1 MNFDEILCLIGGFG
15 KFQKILYIWICV
27 PQIFLA
33 FHMLVSVF
41 SGAVPPHLC
50 RSAWPSV
57 GDPASSDFNL
67 SNLSAADGHPELSCT
82 VPLNQSGALVLGDG
96 HPTGSCQSWEYSTET
111 FQSTIVTEWDL
122 VCDNASLNNMGSS
135 IYMFGLL
142 VGAVVFG
149 SLADKYG
156 RRIIILV
163 NLASQAVFGVG
174 AAFAPNF
181 YVYIALRFMVGTSIS
196 GVIMN
201 AFVLGTEWTG
211 PKQRMLAGIITD
223 YFFGVGY
230 ILLAGV
236 AYFIRDWRKLQLAI
250 SAPGFLFIFYIWVLP
265 KSARWLMAN
274 DRKEEAW
281 ELIQKAA
288 LMNGKPLSKDLEMCQ
303 VYKIEEKTELKKKH
317 SFIDLVRT
325 PKMRKQSLIVFYLW
339 FANVLVYYGLSLNIS
354 DFGMNIYL
362 TQMIFGLVEMP
373 ARTITLFTLNRSRK
387 FSQLAFLAVGGTA
400 CLLTIFIPSDLSVIK
415 TVLAMLGK
423 FGITASLSIIYV
435 YSAEV
440 FPTVVR
446 QNGIGIGSMCA
457 RTGGVLAPMMYL
469 LKSFSPQAP
478 MVLCGLCPLL
488 GSVLTL
494 LLPETASKPLPD
506 TIQDVEGSNLSEEEG
521 GVKPVIFE
529 SSEESKPRQEDG
541 LMNNTSTDVSCHVTN
556 DKDVHSDV
564 SITIKIYVM
573 YAGPAFLPTVP
584 QHTESGVFS
593 VDPAVSLAR
602 SVAHSC
608 VPGAKR
614 QQND

>member
-1 MNFDEILCLIGGFG
+1 MFSVPEKINFDQILCQIGGFG
-15 KFQKILYIWICV
+15 KFQKILYVWICL

-41 SGAVPPHLC
+41 TGAVPLHLC
-50 RSAWPSV
+50 RPSRPSAGAPS
-57 GDPASSDFNL
+57 SLNYNFSR
-67 SNLSAADGHPELSCT
+67 LSAPDGRPELSC
-82 VPLNQSGALVLGDG
+82 VFPLNHSGAAALGDG
-96 HPTGSCQSWEYSTET
+96 HPTGRCQGGWEYSTET

-122 VCDNASLNNMGSS
+122 VCDSASLNTLGSS
-135 IYMFGLL
+135 MYMFGLL
-142 VGAVVFG
+142 VGAPVFG

-156 RRIIILV
+156 RRIIILIS
-163 NLASQAVFGVG
+163 LAIQAVFGVA

-181 YVYIALRFMVGTSIS
+181 YVYIALRFVVGTSIS

-211 PKQRMLAGIITD
+211 SKQRMLAGIITD
-223 YFFGVGY
+223 YFFGFGY

-236 AYFIRDWRKLQLAI
+236 AYLIRDWRKLQLAI
-250 SAPGFLFIFYIWVLP
+250 SAPSFLFIVYIWVLP

-274 DRKEEAW
+274 NRKEEAW

-288 LMNGKPLSKDLEMCQ
+288 KMNGKPLTKDLEMCQ
-303 VYKIEEKTELKKKH
+303 VYNIEEKTEVKKKY
-317 SFIDLVRT
+317 SFVDLIRT

-387 FSQLAFLAVGGTA
+387 ISQLAFLTVGGTA
-400 CLLTIFIPSDLSVIK
+400 CLLTIFIPSELSAIK
-415 TVLAMLGK
+415 TALAMIGK

-440 FPTVVR
+440 FPTVIR

-457 RTGGVLAPMMYL
+457 RTGGVLAPMLYL
-469 LKSFSPQAP
+469 LRNISPQAP

-488 GSVLTL
+488 GSGLTL
-494 LLPETASKPLPD
+494 LLPETANKPLPD
-506 TIQDVEGSNLSEEEG
+506 TIEDIEGPDLSEDDG
-521 GVKPVIFE
+521 GVKPVVFE
-529 SSEESKPRQEDG
+529 TPPWK
-541 LMNNTSTDVSCHVTN
+541 TDV
-556 DKDVHSDV
+556 V
-564 SITIKIYVM
+564 SGIRM
-573 YAGPAFLPTVP
+573 
-584 QHTESGVFS
+584 
-593 VDPAVSLAR
+593 D
-602 SVAHSC
+602 
-608 VPGAKR
+608 
-614 QQND
+614 

>member
-1 MNFDEILCLIGGFG
+1 MNFDEILSLIGGFG
-15 KFQKILYIWICV
+15 KFQKILYIWICL

-33 FHMLVSVF
+33 FHMLVSIF
-41 SGAVPPHLC
+41 TGAVPPHIC
-50 RSAWPSV
+50 RSSSPSA
-57 GDPASSDFNL
+57 DLPAFSNFNFSNL
-67 SNLSAADGHPELSCT
+67 SNADGWPELSCT
-82 VPLNQSGALVLGDG
+82 VPMNHSGAAALADG
-96 HPTGSCQSWEYSTET
+96 HPTESCRGSWEYSKET
-111 FQSTIVTEWDL
+111 FESTIVTEWNL
-122 VCDNASLNNMGSS
+122 VCDSASLNNVGSS

-156 RRIIILV
+156 RRIVILL
-163 NLASQAVFGVG
+163 NLAIQAVFGVG

-181 YVYIALRFMVGTSIS
+181 YVYTALRFMVGTSIS

-211 PKQRMLAGIITD
+211 SKQRMLAGIITD
-223 YFFGVGY
+223 YFFGFGY

-236 AYFIRDWRKLQLAI
+236 AYLIRDWRKLQLAI

-265 KSARWLMAN
+265 KSARWLMSN

-288 LMNGKPLSKDLEMCQ
+288 QMNGKPLNKDFKMCQ
-303 VYKIEEKTELKKKH
+303 VYQIEDKTEEKKKH

-339 FANVLVYYGLSLNIS
+339 FANMLVYYGLSLNIS

-387 FSQLAFLAVGGTA
+387 ISQLVFLAVGGTA

-415 TVLAMLGK
+415 TVLAMIGK

-440 FPTVVR
+440 FPTVIR

-457 RTGGVLAPMMYL
+457 RTGGVLAPMLYFL
-469 LKSFSPQAP
+469 RSISPHAP

-488 GSVLTL
+488 GSALTL
-494 LLPETASKPLPD
+494 MLPETANKPLPD
-506 TIQDVEGSNLSEEEG
+506 TIQDVEGPNLSEEDG
-521 GVKPVIFE
+521 GLKPVIFE
-529 SSEESKPRQEDG
+529 
-541 LMNNTSTDVSCHVTN
+541 TSLRKTDV
-556 DKDVHSDV
+556 V
-564 SITIKIYVM
+564 SSTR
-573 YAGPAFLPTVP
+573 T
-584 QHTESGVFS
+584 
-593 VDPAVSLAR
+593 D
-602 SVAHSC
+602 
-608 VPGAKR
+608 
-614 QQND
+614 

>member
-15 KFQKILYIWICV
+15 KFQKILYIWICL

-41 SGAVPPHLC
+41 TGAVPPHLC
-50 RSAWPSV
+50 RSSWPSS
-57 GDPASSDFNL
+57 GTPASANFSLLTTF
-67 SNLSAADGHPELSCT
+67 DGQSELSCM
-82 VPLNQSGALVLGDG
+82 VALNHSGSVTLGNG
-96 HPTGSCQSWEYSTET
+96 HQTGSCQGGWEYSTET

-149 SLADKYG
+149 TLADKYG
-156 RRIIILV
+156 RRIIILIS
-163 NLASQAVFGVG
+163 LSIQAVFGVG

-181 YVYIALRFMVGTSIS
+181 YTYIALRFMVGTSIS
-196 GVIMN
+196 GIIIN

-211 PKQRMLAGIITD
+211 SKQRMLAGIITD
-223 YFFGVGY
+223 YFFGFGY
-230 ILLAGV
+230 IMLAGV
-236 AYFIRDWRKLQLAI
+236 AYLIRDWRKLQLAI
-250 SAPGFLFIFYIWVLP
+250 SAPCFLFVIYIWVLP

-288 LMNGKPLSKDLEMCQ
+288 QINGKPLPKDLEMCQ
-303 VYKIEEKTELKKKH
+303 VYKVEEKTEVKKKH

-339 FANVLVYYGLSLNIS
+339 FVNVLVYYGLSLNIS

-362 TQMIFGLVEMP
+362 TQLIFGLVEMP

-387 FSQLAFLAVGGTA
+387 ISQLAFLAVGGMA
-400 CLLTIFIPSDLSVIK
+400 CLLTIFIPSDLSVVK
-415 TVLAMLGK
+415 TVLAMIGK

-440 FPTVVR
+440 FPTVIR

-469 LKSFSPQAP
+469 LRSISPQVP

-488 GSVLTL
+488 GSALTL
-494 LLPETASKPLPD
+494 LLPETANKALPD
-506 TIQDVEGSNLSEEEG
+506 TIEDVEGSSLSEENG
-521 GVKPVIFE
+521 
-529 SSEESKPRQEDG
+529 SH
-541 LMNNTSTDVSCHVTN
+541 L
-556 DKDVHSDV
+556 
-564 SITIKIYVM
+564 
-573 YAGPAFLPTVP
+573 
-584 QHTESGVFS
+584 
-593 VDPAVSLAR
+593 
-602 SVAHSC
+602 
-608 VPGAKR
+608 
-614 QQND
+614 

>member
-15 KFQKILYIWICV
+15 KFQKILYVWICV

-33 FHMLVSVF
+33 FHMLISVF
-41 SGAVPPHLC
+41 TGAVPPHLC
-50 RSAWPSV
+50 RSSRPSA
-57 GDPASSDFNL
+57 GDPASSNFNL
-67 SNLSAADGHPELSCT
+67 SLPFAPDGRSELSCM
-82 VPLNQSGALVLGDG
+82 VPLNHSASVALGDG
-96 HPTGSCQSWEYSTET
+96 HPTGSCQGGWEYSTET

-122 VCDNASLNNMGSS
+122 VCDSASLNNMGSS
-135 IYMFGLL
+135 FYMFGLL

-163 NLASQAVFGVG
+163 NLASQAVFGVA

-181 YVYIALRFMVGTSIS
+181 YVYTALRFMVGTSIS

-211 PKQRMLAGIITD
+211 SKQRMLAGIITD
-223 YFFGVGY
+223 YFFGFGY

-236 AYFIRDWRKLQLAI
+236 AYLIRDWRKLQLAI

-281 ELIQKAA
+281 ELIMKAA
-288 LMNGKPLSKDLEMCQ
+288 QMNGKPLTKDLEMCQ
-303 VYKIEEKTELKKKH
+303 VYKIEGKTKVKKKH
-317 SFIDLVRT
+317 SFVDLLRT

-387 FSQLAFLAVGGTA
+387 ISQLAFLAVGGTA
-400 CLLTIFIPSDLSVIK
+400 CLLTIFIPADLSVIK
-415 TVLAMLGK
+415 TVLAMIGK

-440 FPTVVR
+440 FPTVIR

-469 LKSFSPQAP
+469 LRSISPQAP
-478 MVLCGLCPLL
+478 MVVCGLCPLL
-488 GSVLTL
+488 GSALTL
-494 LLPETASKPLPD
+494 LLPETAHRPLPD
-506 TIQDVEGSNLSEEEG
+506 TIEDVEGS
-521 GVKPVIFE
+521 
-529 SSEESKPRQEDG
+529 
-541 LMNNTSTDVSCHVTN
+541 
-556 DKDVHSDV
+556 
-564 SITIKIYVM
+564 
-573 YAGPAFLPTVP
+573 
-584 QHTESGVFS
+584 
-593 VDPAVSLAR
+593 SL
-602 SVAHSC
+602 
-608 VPGAKR
+608 
-614 QQND
+614 

>member
-15 KFQKILYIWICV
+15 KFQKTLYIWICL

-41 SGAVPPHLC
+41 TGAVPPHLC
-50 RSAWPSV
+50 HSSV
-57 GDPASSDFNL
+57 GPQAFLNFTFSSPSSL
-67 SNLSAADGHPELSCT
+67 YGQSELSCT
-82 VPLNQSGALVLGDG
+82 VPLNLSGDAGLGDG
-96 HPTGSCQSWEYSTET
+96 HPSEKCHGGWDYSTET

-122 VCDNASLNNMGSS
+122 VCEDASLNNMGSS
-135 IYMFGLL
+135 VYMLGLL

-156 RRIIILV
+156 RRIVILF
-163 NLASQAVFGVG
+163 NLAIQAVFGVG

-181 YVYIALRFMVGTSIS
+181 SVYIALRFMVGTSIS

-211 PKQRMLAGIITD
+211 SKQRMLAGIITD

-230 ILLAGV
+230 ILLAGL
-236 AYFIRDWRKLQLAI
+236 AYLIRDWRKLQLTI
-250 SAPGFLFIFYIWVLP
+250 SAP
-265 KSARWLMAN
+265 ARWLMAN

-281 ELIQKAA
+281 ELIRKAA
-288 LMNGKPLSKDLEMCQ
+288 QINGKPLTKDLEMCQ
-303 VYKIEEKTELKKKH
+303 VYRVEKKNEVKKKH
-317 SFIDLVRT
+317 SFIDLCSASLGCAGDT
-325 PKMRKQSLIVFYLW
+325 LSPRKTSIFPPPSFLRFT
-339 FANVLVYYGLSLNIS
+339 NVLVYYGLSLNIS

-362 TQMIFGLVEMP
+362 TQLIFGLVEMP

-400 CLLTIFIPSDLSVIK
+400 CLLTIFVPSDLSVIK
-415 TVLAMLGK
+415 TVLAMIGK

-440 FPTVVR
+440 FPTVIR

-469 LKSFSPQAP
+469 LRRLNPHAP

-488 GSVLTL
+488 GSALTL
-494 LLPETASKPLPD
+494 LLPETANKPLPD
-506 TIQDVEGSNLSEEEG
+506 TIEDIEGSPLSEEHG
-521 GVKPVIFE
+521 GVSE
-529 SSEESKPRQEDG
+529 SSPGR
-541 LMNNTSTDVSCHVTN
+541 TD
-556 DKDVHSDV
+556 DVGSSRTD
-564 SITIKIYVM
+564 
-573 YAGPAFLPTVP
+573 
-584 QHTESGVFS
+584 
-593 VDPAVSLAR
+593 
-602 SVAHSC
+602 
-608 VPGAKR
+608 
-614 QQND
+614 